1 MATEAR
7 ERRGRGVRFL
17 GFLEGQL
24 WESFEVWWCPSWNQG
39 WIRLLP
45 VLWIGIGIPYTQV
58 YVFRECGYILGF
70 VVCLLLV
77 DWYFD

>member
-7 ERRGRGVRFL
+7 GKRERQGRGVRFL
-17 GFLEGQL
+17 GFMEGQL
-24 WESFEVWWCPSWNQG
+24 WESFEVWGWPSWNQG

-45 VLWIGIGIPYTQV
+45 VLWIGRYTVYQV
-58 YVFRECGYILGF
+58 YFVFGECGYILGF

-77 DWYFD
+77 D